1 MIIAITWLTIGII
14 ISTVN
19 LALEIALGYLEKFI
33 ITKYDT
39 FGGFLLY
46 IAQLI
51 MGLILSTI
59 IWPVTLMNII
69 VMIKNLFNEK

>member
-14 ISTVN
+14 ISSVN
-19 LALEIALGYLEKFI
+19 LTLEAALGYLEKFI
-33 ITKYDT
+33 ITKFDT

-46 IAQLI
+46 IAQLT

-59 IWPVTLMNII
+59 VWPVTLMNVI

>member
-14 ISTVN
+14 ISTIN

-39 FGGFLLY
+39 FGEFLLY

-59 IWPVTLMNII
+59 IWPVTLMNVI

>member
-51 MGLILSTI
+51 MGIILSTI
-59 IWPVTLMNII
+59 IWPVTLMNVI

>member
-59 IWPVTLMNII
+59 IWPVTLMNTI

>member
-33 ITKYDT
+33 ITKFDT

-51 MGLILSTI
+51 TGLILSTI
-59 IWPVTLMNII
+59 VWPVTLMNII
-69 VMIKNLFNEK
+69 VMIKNLFNKK